1 MCANSVQMHQENG
14 LPFRAYVPVLMELLE
29 DADGMVRDAAKN
41 TVIELFRSAPNAAKS
56 DLKRQLKNFKVRPA
70 IEQAIVKELAPTS
83 GRPETPAAE
92 ATAPAPRPALS
103 ASTSSVAAAERP
115 ITPGIETKPE
125 TLEPLYVNTNRELDD
140 VFKEMA

>member
-1 MCANSVQMHQENG
+1 MVTRVQSCTCANGVQMHKENG

-70 IEQAIVKELAPTS
+70 IEQAIVKELIPTS
-83 GRPETPAAE
+83 SRPQTPAAPAE
-92 ATAPAPRPALS
+92 PAPEPAPRKAFS
-103 ASTSSVAAAERP
+103 ASTSSA
-115 ITPGIETKPE
+115 
-125 TLEPLYVNTNRELDD
+125 
-140 VFKEMA
+140 